1 MVSTSTHS
9 ASSFSAPLPSTADT
23 CIVGAGPSGLAV
35 ALGLAVREIP
45 FVIVDALEA
54 GHNGSRAIG
63 VFPNA
68 LEALNTVSRE
78 LVDDIMAAGIIST
91 STTCLDAHGKTLMNF
106 RFDAALDARTEFPF
120 YVIIQQHRVEAL
132 MRAYLARMGTN
143 IHWGKRVTSL
153 RAVNDGT
160 LYALQLASGETL
172 EAKYVVAADGAKS
185 ALREAAGIRYLD
197 PHTGADAI
205 FEGKDDWRLFVVADV
220 VFDPPA
226 PSSIPRDRVQSTI
239 GRGGLV
245 MTAPIPGEE
254 GEEEEDEITRL
265 YLGVPGS
272 PPPADPDAA
281 YLQSLVDA
289 HGAPAP
295 SPPSKPKIARVL
307 DSARYRVAVALAERY
322 LARATAD
329 AGAASAYILLAGD
342 AAHRQGP
349 AGGQGMNLGICEG
362 LALAEAI
369 CAARMCALTT
379 ANRHPESE
387 FAIFNEYATRRRE
400 IAREV
405 MGMVR
410 NMTALEDCGSGLV
423 DYLRMKV
430 VSALCGV
437 ELVEKRMVWRV
448 SEEGVDNI
456 VSHGCCVG
464 HCPG

>member
-254 GEEEEDEITRL
+254 GEEEEDEIT
-265 YLGVPGS
+265 P
-272 PPPADPDAA
+272 

-289 HGAPAP
+289 HGAPP
-295 SPPSKPKIARVL
+295 PPPSKPKIARVL

-430 VSALCGV
+430 VSAVCGV

-448 SEEGVDNI
+448 SGLAHSRKE
-456 VSHGCCVG
+456 
-464 HCPG
+464 